1 MSLSDSSDSES
12 SGSDQNQDHE
22 PNQSLPS
29 SIEDDNPDDEN
40 FDLRYANRYHVT
52 KDPGMVEAIKK
63 IKETLTPPIV
73 TPWNPRINRGG
84 GGRGR
89 GGFRGGRG
97 GRGGGN
103 RGKRNWNEAGSSG
116 DYGKRQRT

>member
-12 SGSDQNQDHE
+12 SGSDQNQDQE

-63 IKETLTPPIV
+63 VKKLERSWFKWGLWKTP
-73 TPWNPRINRGG
+73 THIN
-84 GGRGR
+84 
-89 GGFRGGRG
+89 
-97 GRGGGN
+97 
-103 RGKRNWNEAGSSG
+103 
-116 DYGKRQRT
+116 YCLLHCI